1 MRFTAQE
8 EYGLRCMLSLARR
21 EAQGPVTIPEIAK
34 AEKLTPAYVGKL
46 MRVLRKGGMVE
57 GLHGPAGG
65 YKLPRPASAMS
76 VGEVLEVLG
85 GRLFEPKYCERYGG
99 DQPFCVH
106 TTQCS
111 VRSLWSSLDLV
122 VGEILRRT
130 RLSDLVRS
138 EHSMGGWI
146 RDRIPAAMEAAALA
160 ANGSHPPARSAK
172 VAVAR

>member
-21 EAQGPVTIPEIAK
+21 EGKGPVTIQEIAK
-34 AEKLTPAYVGKL
+34 AEKLTPAYAGKL
-46 MRVLRKGGMVE
+46 LRVLRKGGLVD
-57 GLHGPAGG
+57 GLHGPTGG
-65 YKLPRPASAMS
+65 YRLPRPADAIN

-85 GRLFEPKYCERYGG
+85 GRLFEPKYCERFAGE
-99 DQPFCVH
+99 QPFCVH

-130 RLSDLVRS
+130 KLADLIRS
-138 EHSMGGWI
+138 ERSMGTWI
-146 RDRIPAAMEAAALA
+146 RDRIPVAMEAAA
-160 ANGSHPPARSAK
+160 RSA
-172 VAVAR
+172 VGGAR